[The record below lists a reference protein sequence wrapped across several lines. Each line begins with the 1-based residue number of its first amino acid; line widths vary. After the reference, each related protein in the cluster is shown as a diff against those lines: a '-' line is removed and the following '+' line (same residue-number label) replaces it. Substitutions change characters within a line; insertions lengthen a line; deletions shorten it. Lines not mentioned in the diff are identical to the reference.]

1 MFVIACGGGNT
12 PAPSTASGISNGGD
26 SSAKP
31 SGGTSGSPNE
41 VSQIDCGD
49 FHNCARMGDG
59 SVSCWGRNRDGEL
72 GDGGSSGDASKPKRV
87 AGISGAQQVA
97 VGSNFS
103 CVRFGSGTVSC
114 WGSGKILGDG
124 RDVTKQMPTE
134 VAGLHD
140 VVDLQAGGYV
150 VCARMASGSAKCW
163 GLDAVDHGAPTSD
176 VLSVEAAGAH
186 ACVLM
191 KGGGVRC
198 WGEGAW
204 APNAKTSFSNPA
216 ISSATAISSGDSFAC
231 ALSPDGLVKCFGRN
245 EQGELG
251 AYPDEDN
258 HVAPLAVRGMT
269 HVTEIASAESHT
281 CALVKNGTV
290 ECWGSNTEG
299 ELGRGTATTQEL
311 AAPVGGLSNVIAV
324 APGADHVCVRVSDGS
339 VSCWGNNKYG
349 QIGDG
354 SQETRLTPAKTIF

>member
-1 MFVIACGGGNT
+1 MLFR
-12 PAPSTASGISNGGD
+12 S
-26 SSAKP
+26 
-31 SGGTSGSPNE
+31 
-41 VSQIDCGD
+41 
-49 FHNCARMGDG
+49 
-59 SVSCWGRNRDGEL
+59 
-72 GDGGSSGDASKPKRV
+72 
-87 AGISGAQQVA
+87 
-97 VGSNFS
+97 
-103 CVRFGSGTVSC
+103 
-114 WGSGKILGDG
+114 
-124 RDVTKQMPTE
+124 
-134 VAGLHD
+134 
-140 VVDLQAGGYV
+140 
-150 VCARMASGSAKCW
+150 
-163 GLDAVDHGAPTSD
+163 
-176 VLSVEAAGAH
+176 
-186 ACVLM
+186 
-191 KGGGVRC
+191 
-198 WGEGAW
+198 
-204 APNAKTSFSNPA
+204 SFSNPA